1 MDARHMLGV
10 IWCRSQSSLNES
22 GVVLNNSLKF
32 FMHPDLDDFRK
43 LELLPRFRK
52 VVVDKP
58 KESRKGSS
66 VIFPHVHDADYV
78 ESSEAYFVC
87 LGYKG

>member
-1 MDARHMLGV
+1 MAARRMLVV
-10 IWCRSQSSLNES
+10 IWCRSYIHPRGQALT
-22 GVVLNNSLKF
+22 LSLKF

-43 LELLPRFRK
+43 SELVTRFRK

-58 KESRKGSS
+58 KESRKGT
-66 VIFPHVHDADYV
+66 PLRGKLGYADKT

>member
-1 MDARHMLGV
+1 MLT
-10 IWCRSQSSLNES
+10 I
-22 GVVLNNSLKF
+22 SLKF

-43 LELLPRFRK
+43 LELVTRFRK

-58 KESRKGSS
+58 KESRKGTL
-66 VIFPHVHDADYV
+66 FRRDMEHADKA

>member
-1 MDARHMLGV
+1 MTSM
-10 IWCRSQSSLNES
+10 
-22 GVVLNNSLKF
+22 KF

-43 LELLPRFRK
+43 MELESRFRK

-58 KESRKGSS
+58 KESRKGTSFFAYPRD
-66 VIFPHVHDADYV
+66 VLMKA